1 MTGPFEIVGDEDA
14 PTCVDGVCAIEPATA
29 GADEEQEPSAI

>member
-14 PTCVDGVCAIEPATA
+14 PACVDGVCAVEPAA
-29 GADEEQEPSAI
+29 PGVDEEEQPAGL